1 MKFEVLKVGPLS
13 ANCYIVW
20 DEPTKI
26 AIVIDPG
33 GQVPNIMK
41 IVQDNHLTVREI
53 INTHG
58 HFDHVSRNGAL
69 KKETGAKLL
78 RHELDSPMAEETDP
92 TPADEPLRDG
102 ELIVLGQTKFKVIHT
117 PGHSPGGICL
127 FNEEDRVLFS
137 GDTLFRG
144 TYGRVDLFGSSAEA
158 MVSSLKKLMQLPP
171 ETKVYPGHGRPTTI
185 GEEKET
191 RETAN

>member
-1 MKFEVLKVGPLS
+1 MKFEVLKVGPI
-13 ANCYIVW
+13 ATNCYIVW
-20 DEPTKI
+20 DEPTKE

-33 GQVPNIMK
+33 GQVANIMK
-41 IVQDNHLTVREI
+41 IVKEKQLTAKDI

-58 HFDHVSRNGAL
+58 HFDHVSRNGLL

-78 RHELDSPMAEETDP
+78 RHELDSPMAELTDP

-102 ELIVLGQTKFKVIHT
+102 EVIVLGQTKFKVIHT

-127 FNEEDRVLFS
+127 YNETDRTLFS

-144 TYGRVDLFGSSAEA
+144 TYGRVDLPGSSAEA
-158 MVSSLKKLMQLPP
+158 MIKSLQRLLQLPP
-171 ETKVYPGHGRPTTI
+171 ETKVYPGHGHPTTI
-185 GEEKET
+185 GAEKE
-191 RETAN
+191 EQ